1 MKVFLHLFLF
11 MVCITSVAQ
20 EKQTF
25 YFDFDIDEV
34 NSSSL
39 KDLDKWILANKE
51 AVIQKV
57 YGYTDSVG
65 SIEYNEKLSERRA
78 QDMFERLK
86 SFKVRIPKG
95 IDVRGFGENF
105 EQDAEQAKNRKV
117 EVYYHLPI
125 KEKKVEKTETT
136 ELTQKIDNS
145 KTGDRLKLPN
155 LYFYNHSDIVVPGSR
170 PVLSELLVIMRNR
183 PKLKI
188 DIQGHICCQEQEVA
202 NISEKRA
209 KAVYD
214 FLVRNGIDKSRL
226 SYQGFQSSRPVYPLP
241 EKNDEE
247 RDANRRVE
255 IEIIEN

>member
-1 MKVFLHLFLF
+1 M
-11 MVCITSVAQ
+11 
-20 EKQTF
+20 
-25 YFDFDIDEV
+25 
-34 NSSSL
+34 
-39 KDLDKWILANKE
+39 
-51 AVIQKV
+51 
-57 YGYTDSVG
+57 
-65 SIEYNEKLSERRA
+65 
-78 QDMFERLK
+78 
-86 SFKVRIPKG
+86 
-95 IDVRGFGENF
+95 
-105 EQDAEQAKNRKV
+105 
-117 EVYYHLPI
+117 
-125 KEKKVEKTETT
+125 
-136 ELTQKIDNS
+136 
-145 KTGDRLKLPN
+145 
-155 LYFYNHSDIVVPGSR
+155 VPGSR
-170 PVLSELLVIMRNR
+170 AVLSELLVIMRNR